1 MRESYTRWSANI
13 KALARDKARCLID
26 DHTLLKAR
34 SWKVTAAKEGNGKER
49 ERRMSVFIANCI
61 TVASV
66 VLVSHDHRPQPT
78 VPLAK
83 EEEEEEEE
91 EEE

>member
-1 MRESYTRWSANI
+1 M
-13 KALARDKARCLID
+13 ID
-26 DHTLLKAR
+26 DQALLKAR

-49 ERRMSVFIANCI
+49 ERRMNVFIANCI

-78 VPLAK
+78 VPLAEGEG
-83 EEEEEEEE
+83 EEEEV
-91 EEE
+91 